1 MNEPTEPTDWPTTR
15 RFPRT
20 MQQAFPGDRE
30 WAYCCEA
37 PRKFTLSAIARAAL
51 PVAVIFGLVVMVAH
65 TLVRWAA
72 A

>member
-30 WAYCCEA
+30 WAYPCEHY
-37 PRKFTLSAIARAAL
+37 RRFTLSNVVRAAL
-51 PVAVIFGLVVMVAH
+51 PAAVVLLLVVMVAD

-72 A
+72 Q